1 MNHMYFW
8 SKTATKGYKNPTGP
22 PRGEVRPRMVARLAV
37 DRMPRVA
44 ALVCLALANGVGGL
58 RLPKPTLPRRQL
70 TALSLG
76 GLAAAALPA
85 YAAGGGNTKGGV
97 QWSIELPDEF
107 VVQRQLA
114 SIVRVR
120 VETMLAA
127 DDASTGASVKL
138 LLLPFGQQAGGS
150 LNADEQLAL
159 AKHFFDKESS
169 PEGPEIVSATMSTSA
184 ARSPTIS
191 ALSRVGKASGY
202 QAADGTR
209 YVKYGYE
216 STRCS
221 EPLDDGECFGSL
233 SKRRTLATVAMS
245 SLSQYRT
252 NTERERMRE
261 LGQERNVN
269 VLWLLTL
276 TAPAASWE
284 RAAPALERIA
294 QSFAVPL
301 APQS

>member
-1 MNHMYFW
+1 
-8 SKTATKGYKNPTGP
+8 
-22 PRGEVRPRMVARLAV
+22 MVARLAV
-37 DRMPRVA
+37 DRVPRRVA
-44 ALVCLALANGVGGL
+44 ALVCLALANGVGGM
-58 RLPKPTLPRRQL
+58 RVPTHAWPRRQL

-85 YAAGGGNTKGGV
+85 CASGGSTKGGV
-97 QWSIELPDEF
+97 QWQLELPDEF

-127 DDASTGASVKL
+127 DDPSSGSTVKL

-150 LNADEQLAL
+150 LTADEQLAL
-159 AKHFFDKESS
+159 ARHFFEPESS
-169 PEGPEIVSATMSTSA
+169 PEGPEVVSATMATSA

-191 ALSRVGKASGY
+191 SLARVGKASGY

-252 NTERERMRE
+252 NTERERMKE
-261 LGQERNVN
+261 LGQARNVN
-269 VLWLLTL
+269 VLWLLTV
-276 TAPAASWE
+276 TAPAAVYSK
-284 RAAPALERIA
+284 LEGTFEGISN
-294 QSFAVPL
+294 SFAVPL
-301 APQS
+301 APDS